1 MKEKKDIEIAYSEPE
16 NYFPK
21 EVREIFFH
29 DQKINVKGFR
39 VVFCDN
45 RKYDDYVLVN
55 KVGERLECIE
65 MIEEA
70 LYSPDGIFGCRYFL
84 LVYTDSI
91 NFYQVRINKS
101 EYNKLFKLNDNA
113 FLSLAS
119 KIINQDKRGKNP
131 SHIKVFHRFLTLP
144 KSLD

>member
-21 EVREIFFH
+21 EVREIFFNEREP
-29 DQKINVKGFR
+29 NVKGFR
-39 VVFCDN
+39 AVFCDN
-45 RKYDDYVLVN
+45 CEYDDYVLVN
-55 KVGERLECIE
+55 KVGENLECIE
-65 MIEEA
+65 MIEEE
-70 LYSPDGIFGCRYFL
+70 LYSPDGIFGYRYFL
-84 LVYTDSI
+84 LVHTGFI
-91 NFYQVRINKS
+91 NFYQVRINKD

-131 SHIKVFHRFLTLP
+131 SHIKVFHRKKLKP
-144 KSLD
+144 YNK